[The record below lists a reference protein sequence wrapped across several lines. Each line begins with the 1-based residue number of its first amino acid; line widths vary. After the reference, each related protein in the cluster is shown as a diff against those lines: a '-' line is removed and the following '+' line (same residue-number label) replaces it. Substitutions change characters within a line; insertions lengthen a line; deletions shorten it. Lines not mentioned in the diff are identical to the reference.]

1 MSCFYFKDDILP
13 DTFNRDLPVVHATH
27 ANRYGSLWVWEGLTD
42 HVRRCV
48 HQRLQ
53 TRGGKPTVM
62 PTTVRSLLRTVDGQS
77 DRDLTAI
84 AGIILMITL
93 TVAMSASIG
102 LLVLAVG

>member
-1 MSCFYFKDDILP
+1 
-13 DTFNRDLPVVHATH
+13 
-27 ANRYGSLWVWEGLTD
+27 
-42 HVRRCV
+42 
-48 HQRLQ
+48 
-53 TRGGKPTVM
+53 M